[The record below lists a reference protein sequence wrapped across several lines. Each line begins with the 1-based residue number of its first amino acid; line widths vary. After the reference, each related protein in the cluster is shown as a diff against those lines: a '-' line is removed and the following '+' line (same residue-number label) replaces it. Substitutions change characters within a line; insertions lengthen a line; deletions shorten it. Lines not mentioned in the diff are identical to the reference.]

1 MTARLY
7 HFAVK
12 ANPPAIYL
20 PLTLLWAAGLT
31 GLLVVSAAPA
41 HQWPHDAGVLVT
53 AVTLFLAMLLLRAL
67 DDLRDLDYDRV
78 HAPERALPSG
88 AVSVRDLVILA
99 SVGAGALLA
108 LNAGRG
114 AALLVL
120 AVLLGYTAGLI
131 TVNVRLHWPASENL
145 LLHLALNLPI
155 QVLLSLYVY
164 VAFLQANHLPLATA
178 GLCATAA
185 VVLAFVH
192 LEFARKATRA
202 PARAERTYV
211 RHLGLGGTLAVA
223 SAAAVLAVGLASAA
237 VRPWS
242 VSSPAHGWGWLALVP
257 LAVPVVAGWR
267 FWRHRLPRWPAHG
280 ALGFPLCAFL
290 AFLAIGLLGQ
300 AP

>member
-12 ANPPAIYL
+12 ANPPTIYV

-41 HQWPHDAGVLVT
+41 HPWPQDAGVLVT
-53 AVTLFLAMLLLRAL
+53 AATLFLAMLLLRAL

-78 HAPERALPSG
+78 HAPERPLPSG
-88 AVSVRDLVILA
+88 AVSIRDLVILA
-99 SVGAGALLA
+99 SAGSAALLA
-108 LNAGRG
+108 INVGWG
-114 AALLVL
+114 ANLLVL
-120 AVLLGYTAGLI
+120 AVLLGYTIGLM

-145 LLHLALNLPI
+145 LLHLVLNLPI
-155 QVLLSLYVY
+155 QVMLSLYVY
-164 VAFLQANHLPLATA
+164 VAFLQANHLPLATT

-202 PARAERTYV
+202 PTRAARTYV
-211 RHLGLGGTLAVA
+211 NHLGLGGTLAVA
-223 SAAAVLAVGLASAA
+223 SVAAVLAVGLASAA

-242 VSSPAHGWGWLALVP
+242 VSSSAHGWGWLALTP
-257 LAVPVVAGWR
+257 LTVPVVAGWL

-280 ALGFPLCAFL
+280 ALGFPLCAFSV
-290 AFLAIGLLGQ
+290 FLAIGLLGN
-300 AP
+300 AH